1 MDSSARRRLLHVV
14 AAGELIAQNIASQ
27 TLDGFLADPWFRSA
41 AERQLEIIGESLNT
55 ARRNEPAL
63 EDHIPN
69 LQDWVS
75 LRHFIAHQYDRVDM
89 QIIWEVMTLES
100 ELPLLLTTLH
110 RLLAVEDP
118 V

>member
-1 MDSSARRRLLHVV
+1 M
-14 AAGELIAQNIASQ
+14 IAQNVTYQ

-41 AERQLEIIGESLNT
+41 AERQLEIIGEALNA
-55 ARRNEPAL
+55 ARRDEPEL
-63 EDHIPN
+63 EEHIPN

-100 ELPLLLTTLH
+100 ELPFLIDTLRQLL
-110 RLLAVEDP
+110 DSN
-118 V
+118 